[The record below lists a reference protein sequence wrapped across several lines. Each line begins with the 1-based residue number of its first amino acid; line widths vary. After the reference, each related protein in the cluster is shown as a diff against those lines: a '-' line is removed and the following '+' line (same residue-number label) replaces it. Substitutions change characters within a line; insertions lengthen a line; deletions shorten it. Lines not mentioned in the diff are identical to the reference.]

1 MMKFYKMDHSI
12 NKEDIQKFNFEN
24 QRIGVIAH
32 IEDENGRILLQQRG
46 VKSRDENGLYEDVGG
61 SVENSDVDFKSAIIR
76 EMQEE
81 MGKDANIELLDSTG
95 IYHCCKNNTNWI
107 FVIFKGKYIDG
118 DINIMEPEKCM
129 GYKFFT
135 YEEAVNSNLVS
146 KSCRFLINAIN
157 KYEKLGEKKY
167 EI

>member
-1 MMKFYKMDHSI
+1 MMKFYKIDHSV
-12 NKEDIQKFNFEN
+12 NSGDIKKFNFEN
-24 QRIGVIAH
+24 QKVGVIAH
-32 IEDENGRILLQQRG
+32 IEDESGKILLQQRG
-46 VKSRDENGLYEDVGG
+46 LKSRDENGLYEDVGG

-81 MGKDANIELLDSTG
+81 MGNDANIKLFDSTG

-118 DINIMEPEKCM
+118 NINIMEPEKCM

-135 YEEAVNSNLVS
+135 YDEAINSKLVS
-146 KSCRFLINAIN
+146 ESCKFLIKAIN
-157 KYEKLGEKKY
+157 EDK
-167 EI
+167 

>member
-1 MMKFYKMDHSI
+1 MMKFYKIDHSV
-12 NKEDIQKFNFEN
+12 NSEDIKKFNFEN
-24 QRIGVIAH
+24 QKIGVIAH
-32 IEDENGRILLQQRG
+32 IEDERGKILLQQRG
-46 VKSRDENGLYEDVGG
+46 LKSRDENGLYEDVGG

-81 MGKDANIELLDSTG
+81 MGNDDNIKLFDSTG

-118 DINIMEPEKCM
+118 NINIMEPEKCM

-135 YEEAVNSNLVS
+135 YDEAINSKLVS
-146 KSCRFLINAIN
+146 ESCKFLIKAIN
-157 KYEKLGEKKY
+157 EDK
-167 EI
+167 

>member
-1 MMKFYKMDHSI
+1 MMKFYNIDHSV
-12 NKEDIQKFNFEN
+12 NSEDIKKFNFEN
-24 QRIGVIAH
+24 QKIGVIAH
-32 IEDENGRILLQQRG
+32 IEDERGKILLQQRG
-46 VKSRDENGLYEDVGG
+46 LKSRDENGLYEDVGG

-81 MGKDANIELLDSTG
+81 MGNDANIKLFDSTG

-118 DINIMEPEKCM
+118 NINIMEPEKCM

-135 YEEAVNSNLVS
+135 YDEAINSKLVS
-146 KSCRFLINAIN
+146 ESCKFLIKAIN
-157 KYEKLGEKKY
+157 EDK
-167 EI
+167 

>member
-1 MMKFYKMDHSI
+1 MESYKFYKMNNTIDS
-12 NKEDIQKFNFEN
+12 EDIKKFNFKN

-46 VKSRDENGLYEDVGG
+46 LKSRDENGLYEDVGG

-81 MGKDANIELLDSTG
+81 MGKDANIELLDSIG
-95 IYHCCKNNTNWI
+95 IYHCYKNNTNWI

-118 DINIMEPEKCM
+118 NINIMEPDKCM

-135 YEEAVNSNLVS
+135 YEEAVNSSLVS
-146 KSCRFLINAIN
+146 ESCRFLINAIN
-157 KYEKLGEKKY
+157 MEE
-167 EI
+167 

>member
-1 MMKFYKMDHSI
+1 MMKFYKIDHSV
-12 NKEDIQKFNFEN
+12 NSGDIKKFNFEN
-24 QRIGVIAH
+24 QKVGVIDH
-32 IEDENGRILLQQRG
+32 IEDESGKILLQQRG
-46 VKSRDENGLYEDVGG
+46 LKSRDENGLYEDVGG

-81 MGKDANIELLDSTG
+81 MGNDANIKLFDSTG

-118 DINIMEPEKCM
+118 NINIMEPEKCI

-135 YEEAVNSNLVS
+135 YDEAINSKLVS
-146 KSCRFLINAIN
+146 ESCKFLIKAIN
-157 KYEKLGEKKY
+157 EDK
-167 EI
+167 

>member
-1 MMKFYKMDHSI
+1 MMKFYKIDHSV
-12 NKEDIQKFNFEN
+12 NSGDIKKFNFEN
-24 QRIGVIAH
+24 QKVGVIAH
-32 IEDENGRILLQQRG
+32 IEDESGKILLQQRG
-46 VKSRDENGLYEDVGG
+46 LKSRDENGLYEDVGG

-81 MGKDANIELLDSTG
+81 MGDDANIKLFDSTG

-118 DINIMEPEKCM
+118 NINIMEPEKCI

-135 YEEAVNSNLVS
+135 YDEAINSKLVS
-146 KSCRFLINAIN
+146 ESCKFLIKAIN
-157 KYEKLGEKKY
+157 EDK
-167 EI
+167 